1 MLPGL
6 YITGRGAL
14 GELLEQ
20 PSHWARTTPV
30 IVTVKRSRSAAK
42 WMLVGKAK
50 RWGPLRLGYRAAI
63 HVLEIGCGDRAMH
76 SPRLWRRNQ
85 IGHRRREAFQKRRF
99 VLQAWSDYVR
109 PFRDPSPHMRVADFG
124 PLERM
129 GRPLGECLWKPT
141 HHELQDG
148 PGNYGAKLARQLIS
162 TMGNTEP
169 S

>member
-1 MLPGL
+1 
-6 YITGRGAL
+6 
-14 GELLEQ
+14 
-20 PSHWARTTPV
+20 
-30 IVTVKRSRSAAK
+30 
-42 WMLVGKAK
+42 
-50 RWGPLRLGYRAAI
+50 
-63 HVLEIGCGDRAMH
+63 
-76 SPRLWRRNQ
+76 
-85 IGHRRREAFQKRRF
+85 
-99 VLQAWSDYVR
+99 
-109 PFRDPSPHMRVADFG
+109 MRVADFG

>member
-1 MLPGL
+1 MEASS
-6 YITGRGAL
+6 TA
-14 GELLEQ
+14 
-20 PSHWARTTPV
+20 PV
-30 IVTVKRSRSAAK
+30 SV
-42 WMLVGKAK
+42 
-50 RWGPLRLGYRAAI
+50 
-63 HVLEIGCGDRAMH
+63 
-76 SPRLWRRNQ
+76 
-85 IGHRRREAFQKRRF
+85 RRRICVAPPGERRR
-99 VLQAWSDYVR
+99 VTTKVASGL
-109 PFRDPSPHMRVADFG
+109 RVADFG